1 MVSGT
6 FYNPGLVEILWCAL
20 VSKSQQKDDNDDSEI
35 LCLYRAILVQ
45 NMSMFMTVFYK
56 TEE

>member
-20 VSKSQQKDDNDDSEI
+20 VSKSQQKHDNDDSEI
-35 LCLYRAILVQ
+35 LCLYRAIR
-45 NMSMFMTVFYK
+45 YK
-56 TEE
+56 ICPCS